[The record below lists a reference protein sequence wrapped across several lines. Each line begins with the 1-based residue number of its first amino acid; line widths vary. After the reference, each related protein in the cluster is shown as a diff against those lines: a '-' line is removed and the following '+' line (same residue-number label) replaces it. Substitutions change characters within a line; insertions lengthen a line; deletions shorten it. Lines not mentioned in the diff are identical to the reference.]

1 MPKNNVP
8 ATTPE
13 TLREWNSALDV
24 CTFLNVS
31 RSFFK
36 SHVKGQLKEYKW
48 SSHLVRYHKAD
59 VLAFSE
65 ELKAGALTYQSK

>member
-1 MPKNNVP
+1 MKNNTP

-13 TLREWNSALDV
+13 TLREWNSANDV

-31 RSFFK
+31 YSFFK

-48 SSHLVRYHKAD
+48 SSHLIRYHKTD
-59 VLAFSE
+59 ILEFSKQ
-65 ELKAGALTYQSK
+65 LKAGALSYSK